1 MKEKKIVIEID
12 EQGNCSM
19 DLEGFQ
25 GKGCADVAKDFQ
37 GSDVVKNVR
46 NKQGVLHPKRLP
58 ARSNN
63 SLRSPMTEA
72 HGGKTC

>member
-46 NKQGVLHPKRLP
+46 NKHEFYIPETVGKKQQQ
-58 ARSNN
+58 RS
-63 SLRSPMTEA
+63 
-72 HGGKTC
+72 